1 MASVLR
7 VYNIQQAKRPDGS
20 TIPAVR
26 EYKSSILQLVPRLFS
41 MNQLIDGNAVYRS
54 PEVFDCQFVPR
65 NAESLVIIEAT
76 SMQED

>member
-1 MASVLR
+1 
-7 VYNIQQAKRPDGS
+7 
-20 TIPAVR
+20 
-26 EYKSSILQLVPRLFS
+26 

-76 SMQED
+76 SMQEV